1 MSNNFFPDGFPT
13 LPIEA
18 ITLSANL
25 GFLTGEEE
33 QGWFKWLETSTQPQ
47 QQELVETL
55 HAIFIDHQKQNP
67 AAQNQQ
73 QIAQNG
79 QNQANQANQNANF
92 DNFNQTN
99 QKNFNNQSQ
108 QNQNG
113 FQANGQLNQQNQQ
126 HNAANNFSNNSE
138 FANNTTQPN
147 LQNSQFGQNNP
158 NFGQDSTQNEHQNWQ
173 NNPQNFENNQNSD
186 QSNFPSNNSSSLSN
200 SQNSQQNQQSFGQ
213 NTQRQNQF
221 GSNNSNN
228 FSSSTDLNNKN
239 SFGLGQNDFEKQ
251 QSEYQKEL
259 DSFENKNSQNN
270 NSQNAFSNQNL
281 SQNPVKPINN
291 QAEQNDFEFD
301 EKIDKT
307 DTDANLNP
315 YSNNPSEESFL
326 NLANSKYT
334 PNPILDN
341 NEPTPKEFIYQNE
354 PMERVESKKPLEK
367 VEKIKFLEKI
377 TEKIEPKTEDK
388 IIVKEKIVEKTL
400 QQPQALVE
408 FADENDD
415 FSFDEN
421 DNQKKDYKESVDS
434 SLALPTNDF
443 ESSEQNTTKSQPK
456 NNIKPFYS
464 APERTQLEEVY
475 NQFVSSQKKKMDDQ
489 QEFSSHKLI
498 LEEDAWSKQSEFFGK
513 VMEVMSNYEQM
524 TDSLLK
530 LNSQNI
536 ELARKIKVLENSTQ
550 ARSGASLQEQI
561 NNMRSRLESLY
572 RDFDDYRAESYRQ
585 QTDMSEQVA
594 AATADTF
601 KTDGIKQQIDLLA
614 NRMTR
619 IETQR

>member
-55 HAIFIDHQKQNP
+55 HAIFIDHQKQNST
-67 AAQNQQ
+67 AQNPQQ
-73 QIAQNG
+73 TAQNG
-79 QNQANQANQNANF
+79 QNQANQNANF

-99 QKNFNNQSQ
+99 QNNFNNQSQ
-108 QNQNG
+108 QNQNR
-113 FQANGQLNQQNQQ
+113 FQDNGQSNQQNQPQ
-126 HNAANNFSNNSE
+126 DGQSQRHNAANNFSNNSE

-173 NNPQNFENNQNSD
+173 NNQNPN
-186 QSNFPSNNSSSLSN
+186 QSNFPSNNSSNLSN

-228 FSSSTDLNNKN
+228 FSSNNDLNSKN
-239 SFGLGQNDFEKQ
+239 PFGLDQNDFEKQ

-270 NSQNAFSNQNL
+270 NPQNAFSNQNL

-301 EKIDKT
+301 EKTDKT
-307 DTDANLNP
+307 DTNPNLNP

-354 PMERVESKKPLEK
+354 PMEKVESKKPPETI
-367 VEKIKFLEKI
+367 EKIKVLEKT

-400 QQPQALVE
+400 QQPEALAE
-408 FADENDD
+408 FTDENDD

-434 SLALPTNDF
+434 SLVLPPNDF
-443 ESSEQNTTKSQPK
+443 ENSEQSATKSQIK
-456 NNIKPFYS
+456 NNSKPFYS
-464 APERTQLEEVY
+464 APERTQLEEIY
-475 NQFVSSQKKKMDDQ
+475 NQFVASQKKKMDDQ

-498 LEEDAWSKQSEFFGK
+498 LDEDAWSKQSEFFGK

-530 LNSQNI
+530 LNAQNI

-614 NRMTR
+614 NRITR
-619 IETQR
+619 METQR